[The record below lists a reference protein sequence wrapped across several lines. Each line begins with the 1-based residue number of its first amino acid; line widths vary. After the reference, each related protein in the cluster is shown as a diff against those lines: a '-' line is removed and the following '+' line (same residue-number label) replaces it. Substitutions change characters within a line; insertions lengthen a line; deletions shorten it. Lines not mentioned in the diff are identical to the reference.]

1 MSTRVY
7 DVAIQRRSKDPFGRD
22 QVEILAHFKGAPGW
36 EVAPVLKKLV
46 KHIHESPPVEVLP
59 GQQAML

>member
-1 MSTRVY
+1 MSTLY
-7 DVAIQRRSKDPFGRD
+7 DVAIQRRFTDVFG
-22 QVEILAHFKGAPGW
+22 QPKTEILAHFKGAPGW

-46 KHIHESPPVEVLP
+46 KHIHESPPVVVLP